1 MFSYTER
8 SDKHRDVTKILNNP
22 VSKWDP
28 VARANFQILHLSKQA
43 IHRAQTADPV
53 PSWENNHHND
63 IQVVCWKC
71 LHVFWTVASHKA
83 ATVKGFCSSARMC
96 LQGGEVEDRNPEWI
110 SQLEAGFLEMPCLP
124 PVSSTTSWSDDA
136 SSQSLLSSHVIYKK
150 SSLQFVAG
158 QRAWQWGCKALDS
171 AVVVFFFSFYCVMC
185 SSSFISLIWGLQ
197 SWEICIWV
205 IWHMSWSLR
214 PKIFKLHARPLP
226 LTGGSFGSCGRV
238 SWPQHEATLS
248 SHWGIFWQ
256 SCAFIWHV
264 FCIANFFVVGLFCS
278 SYILHYSNYLHWWEM
293 ALLDKIWLCE

>member
-1 MFSYTER
+1 MR
-8 SDKHRDVTKILNNP
+8 K
-22 VSKWDP
+22 
-28 VARANFQILHLSKQA
+28 
-43 IHRAQTADPV
+43 
-53 PSWENNHHND
+53 HHND

-171 AVVVFFFSFYCVMC
+171 AVVVFSFPFIASCVWAVLFLLSEDC
-185 SSSFISLIWGLQ
+185 
-197 SWEICIWV
+197 
-205 IWHMSWSLR
+205 
-214 PKIFKLHARPLP
+214 
-226 LTGGSFGSCGRV
+226 RV
-238 SWPQHEATLS
+238 EKS
-248 SHWGIFWQ
+248 
-256 SCAFIWHV
+256 V
-264 FCIANFFVVGLFCS
+264 FGLFGTWADHSDPKFLSCMHDRCLS
-278 SYILHYSNYLHWWEM
+278 QVGVLGLAVASRDLSMRQHCHHIGEYFDSRVPLFDM
-293 ALLDKIWLCE
+293 CFA